1 MLEFENNVLVRQ
13 LLVDRRE
20 RLSLVLNLL
29 LTLSTE
35 EHLDGLTSLAA
46 DGGLLAN
53 ALARI
58 HQILNDGLVDRGQ
71 RVAVGADTVEL
82 VGTAVVLAQDG
93 SLGDEHHGATLELLL
108 QFSGEAG
115 LNQSESLEELVGH
128 EDDDGL
134 LVSGDVHFLSS
145 GHLEGLER
153 LSEILRLLGDLS
165 DFVGNGS
172 LEVVSLNSSGLGDE
186 FHGLH
191 DGEPYAFHMVGGV
204 TRATGHKHTR
214 IAQVLGGYL

>member
-53 ALARI
+53 TLARI

-71 RVAVGADTVEL
+71 GVAVGADTVEL

-93 SLGDEHHGATLELLL
+93 SLGDEDDGTTLELLL
-108 QFSGEAG
+108 ELGGEAG
-115 LNQSESLEELVGH
+115 LDESEGLEELVGH

-134 LVSGDVHFLSS
+134 LVSSDVDFLGGSE
-145 GHLEGLER
+145 LEGLEGFG
-153 LSEILRLLGDLS
+153 EILGLLGDFS
-165 DFVGNGS
+165 DFVGEGG
-172 LEVVSLNSSGLGDE
+172 LEVVGGDSVGLGDE
-186 FHGLH
+186 FHVLRRVRGDERGKEDL
-191 DGEPYAFHMVGGV
+191 
-204 TRATGHKHTR
+204 R
-214 IAQVLGGYL
+214 IERFVWVLN

>member
-115 LNQSESLEELVGH
+115 LNQSESLEELVVLRGSARSFVF
-128 EDDDGL
+128 L
-134 LVSGDVHFLSS
+134 AISAISLATAVSKSLA
-145 GHLEGLER
+145 LIPAGLEMN
-153 LSEILRLLGDLS
+153 SMVYTTVS
-165 DFVGNGS
+165 HTPSTWWVG
-172 LEVVSLNSSGLGDE
+172 
-186 FHGLH
+186 
-191 DGEPYAFHMVGGV
+191 
-204 TRATGHKHTR
+204 
-214 IAQVLGGYL
+214 

>member
-115 LNQSESLEELVGH
+115 LNESEGLEELVGH

-134 LVSGDVHFLSS
+134 LVSSDVDFL
-145 GHLEGLER
+145 GGGELEGLEGFG
-153 LSEILRLLGDLS
+153 EILGLLGDFS
-165 DFVGNGS
+165 DFVGEGG
-172 LEVVSLNSSGLGDE
+172 LEVVGGDSVGLSDE
-186 FHGLH
+186 FHVLRRVRGDERGKKDL
-191 DGEPYAFHMVGGV
+191 
-204 TRATGHKHTR
+204 R
-214 IAQVLGGYL
+214 IERFVWVLK

>member
-1 MLEFENNVLVRQ
+1 MLELEDNVLVRQ

-58 HQILNDGLVDRGQ
+58 HQILNDGLVHGRQ
-71 RVAVGADTVEL
+71 RVAVGTHTSEL
-82 VGTAVVLAQDG
+82 VGTTVVLAQDG
-93 SLGDEHHGATLELLL
+93 SLGDEDDGTTLELLL
-108 QFSGEAG
+108 ELGGEAG
-115 LNQSESLEELVGH
+115 LNESEGLEELVGH

-134 LVSGDVHFLSS
+134 LVSSDVDFL
-145 GHLEGLER
+145 GGGELEGLEGFG
-153 LSEILRLLGDLS
+153 EILGLLGDFS
-165 DFVGNGS
+165 DFVGEGG
-172 LEVVSLNSSGLGDE
+172 LEVVGGDPVGLSDE
-186 FHGLH
+186 FHVLRRVRGDERGMEDL
-191 DGEPYAFHMVGGV
+191 
-204 TRATGHKHTR
+204 R
-214 IAQVLGGYL
+214 IERFVWVLK

>member
-71 RVAVGADTVEL
+71 GVAVGADTVEL

-115 LNQSESLEELVGH
+115 LDESESLEELAGH

-134 LVSGDVHFLSS
+134 LVSSDVDFL
-145 GHLEGLER
+145 GGGELEGLEGFG
-153 LSEILRLLGDLS
+153 EILGLLGDFS
-165 DFVGNGS
+165 DFVGEGG
-172 LEVVSLNSSGLGDE
+172 LEVVGGDSVGLGDE
-186 FHGLH
+186 FHVLRRVRGDERGKEDL
-191 DGEPYAFHMVGGV
+191 
-204 TRATGHKHTR
+204 R
-214 IAQVLGGYL
+214 IERFVWVLK